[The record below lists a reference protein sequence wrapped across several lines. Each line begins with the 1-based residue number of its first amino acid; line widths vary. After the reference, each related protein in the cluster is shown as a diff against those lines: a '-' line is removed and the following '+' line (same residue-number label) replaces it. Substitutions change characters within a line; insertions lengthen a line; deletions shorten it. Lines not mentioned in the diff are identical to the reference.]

1 VGPDSRLGVP
11 LLPELPVLTEA
22 ERSCLQRYVQLL
34 VDELGENLAEVAVF
48 GSVARGESWPR
59 GIPIRS
65 DLDLLVVTDN
75 AVPAD
80 MAASLVDATLSL
92 FLESGRQI
100 GPQFKSRAELENPAT
115 EREARFLEDVAREA
129 VRIWER

>member
-1 VGPDSRLGVP
+1 MGSDPGLDVP
-11 LLPELPVLTEA
+11 LPELPVLTEA
-22 ERSCLQRYVQLL
+22 ERSCLQRYVDML
-34 VDELGENLAEVAVF
+34 VDELGENLVEVAVF
-48 GSVARGESWPR
+48 GSVARGDSWPR

-65 DLDLLVVTDN
+65 DLDLLVVTES
-75 AVPAD
+75 AAPPETV
-80 MAASLVDATLSL
+80 ASLVDATLPL

-100 GPQFKSRAELENPAT
+100 GPQFKTEAQLESPTT